1 MAELIIFLL
10 IGGALLLA
18 HFVAAVYYK
27 IKTHSKKSI
36 WWIMD
41 NEI

>member
-1 MAELIIFLL
+1 MVELGIFCLFGFAL
-10 IGGALLLA
+10 IGA
-18 HFVAAVYYK
+18 HFVAAVVYK

>member
-1 MAELIIFLL
+1 MAELIIFVVFA
-10 IGGALLLA
+10 GSLLLA
-18 HFVAAVYYK
+18 HFGAAVYYK